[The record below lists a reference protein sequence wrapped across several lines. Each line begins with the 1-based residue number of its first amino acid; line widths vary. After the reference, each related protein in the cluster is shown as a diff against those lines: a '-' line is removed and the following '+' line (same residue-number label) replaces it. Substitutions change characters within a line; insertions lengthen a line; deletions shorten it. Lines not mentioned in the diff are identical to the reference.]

1 MTKGKHTGVGII
13 TTCVQ
18 ILPLPLIS
26 LLGLDKLFKLFEP
39 QCLYLLNADKDIC
52 LAGMLRGSDEIMYVK
67 HLVYRSH

>member
-13 TTCVQ
+13 TTRVQ

-39 QCLYLLNADKDIC
+39 PCLYLLNADKDIC
-52 LAGMLRGSDEIMYVK
+52 LAGML
-67 HLVYRSH
+67 